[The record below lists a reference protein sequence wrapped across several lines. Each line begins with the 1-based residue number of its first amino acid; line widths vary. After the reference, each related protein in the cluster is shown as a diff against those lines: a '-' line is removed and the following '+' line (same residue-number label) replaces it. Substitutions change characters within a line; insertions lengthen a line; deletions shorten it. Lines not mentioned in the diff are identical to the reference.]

1 MSKKY
6 LSIISLLLSIVMI
19 AGILSAC
26 GGKSETVPTSKETEG
41 TAAESQNES
50 ATGTEGGAQN
60 ETTAESVTADETS
73 ESATD
78 SGSGNTEASESE
90 TSDTTDSSE
99 GTEATDSS
107 ETKGV
112 DVVENE
118 YDPIIDNAYGLS
130 NGVQGYF
137 TNEQRTHL
145 VLENQQIEL
154 IYARANSKDQL
165 VTSLKNKRGNSYIEN
180 TMDAFVTMKNGN
192 TFYASQSNINTI
204 SNFFRLGYYYYE
216 ARIEGQNF
224 TYKVF
229 PENTRDIDIKIET
242 SNGIGK
248 DKISEDGTL
257 SFMIKPDS
265 HDPWF
270 VLKNTSYAADEY
282 NYIQFTMK
290 TTIDT
295 VINGQV
301 FYKAN
306 GATAFSEASSVSY
319 PIMGDGEFHTYV
331 VKLEGENYKGD
342 VTSLRIDVAGNAGST
357 CEIKDIK
364 LIKGDNGGTPENL
377 SIVRSFLVYS
387 DKMHSFIQFAS
398 KDVATTDIAS
408 LGYETRIPKSDVSKV
423 IVMDADGLHESF
435 DGVDWSSAE
444 YVGFDITEA
453 GIFGFILPID
463 GVGGKLEVKD
473 DGENYIVIQSNTPE
487 NGTILPSVEGT
498 DNANDYYIGQRIY
511 TDDTHSFDDFIY
523 EAYNERNPIKTI
535 AVNTSASTGGDV
547 IKYDALRG
555 IYSIS
560 IDYDTF
566 GPAYYQWPNK
576 HYNVKFAIRGDGR
589 ERNIYLMTL
598 TTGLCLETAALLDKN
613 DLMLPLPIQV
623 GKNFSEKNGERNL
636 YNMDDVTYSEAII
649 PIVLTGKEKYEFNML
664 NLYQNWGKVPLKQIS
679 WIQFYAPV
687 YHLSTGVIETN
698 CIVPWGGMRNTGSI
712 LNTLPDHRAMS
723 APFWA
728 DQPQHS
734 SGGTHHWLLYTDAE
748 GNYSSSENISNIID
762 SFGPTY
768 ADIAME
774 YISHDGKISVT
785 YTHTEMP
792 QTDENRAYYEMK
804 YTILEDISFKD
815 FAHSF
820 SFYTVTDNDPTGL
833 YQNVGYLNAD
843 NECVVVDSNL
853 TEGTHVDYPLGNE
866 CPYFSFFNMENYTST
881 SQQGYVNLSFL
892 IANAEFTIG
901 GEKAEPQFLLV
912 NYYNYLTLTLNLDEV
927 TFKAGDTFTINAI
940 VMPWGSQKSVYDSDE
955 FAPDWNVRA
964 VRENSLLN
972 RVTATPLE
980 GTEAIESVFVP
991 KVKSTDGKTATF
1003 TLTGGCK
1010 NKSAEIGN
1018 HNIAIR
1024 AYGFER
1030 ITAPV
1035 IEELVDGEWVVYEVS
1050 SANTPDRYG
1059 NAHAYDG
1066 YCIYKDPDGTYS
1078 YSFVVDMTEGED
1090 RTFRISADKEFTGWP
1105 EIEIQDPSANDPIE
1119 KYFTASEI
1127 IDLAASA
1134 SSSCESIALSADEKY
1149 VRFMGLKDR
1158 ALEATFNLFSN
1169 NEKETGQYI
1178 VLKYRIPED
1187 NEKDLEYLE
1196 FWTSTEF
1203 ETPSQSKKYFRIK
1216 TSALY
1221 DDGDWHVAIIDLT
1234 DWNNEVFKANDDG
1247 KYYAKFLRF
1256 DVFNS
1261 KIGAN
1266 TGIDIA
1272 VMGMGSSL
1280 ETILEQFPEM
1290 QTASIYTTDTQK
1302 ITVDVATG
1310 EEVEEEIG
1318 GENGGEEELIDPIEK
1333 YFTPG
1338 EIIDLAASASS
1349 SCESIALS
1357 SDKKYVRFKGLKEN
1371 ALEAVFNLFSGN
1383 EEETGQYIVL
1393 KYRLPKDNE
1402 KDIQYLEFWT
1412 ATEFGSPQSGKY
1424 FRIKSSALYAD
1435 GDWHIAI
1442 IDLTDWNNEA
1452 FKAAD
1457 DGKYYAKFL
1466 RFDVFNAK
1474 IGANTGIDIAVMGM
1488 GSSLETILEQFPEM
1502 QTASIYT
1509 TDTQKTTISVATGEE
1524 VEEEIGTPGK
1534 GAYINGEDDGE
1545 TDDTVE
1551 KIGVTHEI
1559 TASDIYEKAQTGTLM
1574 GKLELLENDSYT
1586 RFYTSTKYRE
1596 LYFTPFRKDSTPS
1609 GQYFIIKYRTED
1621 PNAKLE
1627 VWSSTENMGATPG
1640 DNQYLRQTD
1649 GVIIA
1654 DGEWHTIVL
1663 DLSGWKTVNA
1673 YKGVYDVNYIRF
1685 DLFDYDAAAP
1695 DENSWIDIAFMA
1707 FCDDYDTAISY
1718 DNAAESVQFYNGS
1731 QLTTVSKAE

>member
-1 MSKKY
+1 MSKKF
-6 LSIISLLLSIVMI
+6 LSIISLLLSIIMI
-19 AGILSAC
+19 AGMLSAC
-26 GGKSETVPTSKETEG
+26 GGNSETVPTAKETES
-41 TAAESQNES
+41 TAVESQGDSTTSTES
-50 ATGTEGGAQN
+50 ATQSETTE
-60 ETTAESVTADETS
+60 ETETYETTGEAVTDSTETHETVTEETAESSAEGSETAETS
-73 ESATD
+73 ET
-78 SGSGNTEASESE
+78 SGI
-90 TSDTTDSSE
+90 
-99 GTEATDSS
+99 
-107 ETKGV
+107 

-118 YDPIIDNAYGLS
+118 YDPIIDNAYSLS

-137 TNEQRTHL
+137 TNAQRTHL

-154 IYARANSKDQL
+154 TYARANSKDQL
-165 VTSLKNKRGNSYIEN
+165 VTALKNKNGNSYIEN
-180 TMDAFVTMKNGN
+180 TMDVFVTMKNGN
-192 TFYASQSNINTI
+192 TFYASQSNVSTI

-224 TYKVF
+224 IYKVF
-229 PENTRDIDIKIET
+229 PENVRDIDIKVET

-248 DKISEDGTL
+248 DKVSEDGVL
-257 SFMIKPDS
+257 SFMIKPGS
-265 HDPWF
+265 RDPWF
-270 VLKNTSYAADEY
+270 VLRNTSYAAEDY

-290 TTIDT
+290 TKIDT
-295 VINGQV
+295 VVNGQI

-306 GATAFSEASSVSY
+306 GSTSFSEASSVSY
-319 PIMGDGEFHTYV
+319 AIKGDGEFHTYV

-342 VTSLRIDVAGNAGST
+342 VTSLRIDVAGEEGGT
-357 CEIKDIK
+357 CEIKDVK
-364 LIKGDNGGTPENL
+364 LIKGTDGGAPENL

-387 DKMHSFIQFAS
+387 DKMHSFVQFAS

-408 LGYETRIPKSDVSKV
+408 LGYETKIPKSAVSKV
-423 IVMDADGLHESF
+423 IAMDADGLHESF
-435 DGVDWSSAE
+435 GDVDWDSAE

-453 GIFGFILPID
+453 GIFGFILPVD

-487 NGTILPSVEGT
+487 NGTIQPSIEKT
-498 DNANDYYIGQRIY
+498 NNANDYYIGQRIY

-523 EAYNERNPIKTI
+523 EAYNERNPLKSI
-535 AVNTSASTGGDV
+535 ATNTSASTGGDE

-560 IDYDTF
+560 IDYDSF

-589 ERNIYLMTL
+589 ERNIYLMTA

-613 DLMLPLPIQV
+613 DLMLPMPIQV
-623 GKNFSEKNGERNL
+623 GKNFSEASGERNL

-649 PIVLTGKEKYEFNML
+649 PIVLTGKEKYEFNIL

-748 GNYSSSENISNIID
+748 GNYSSTENISNIID

-1090 RTFRISADKEFTGWP
+1090 RTFRISADKEFEGWP
-1105 EIEIQDPSANDPIE
+1105 EIEIQDPSANDPFE
-1119 KYFTASEI
+1119 KYFTPDEI
-1127 IDLAASA
+1127 LDLAASA
-1134 SSSCESIALSADEKY
+1134 ASSCESVALSADESY
-1149 VRFMGLKDR
+1149 VRFKGLKDR
-1158 ALEATFNLFSN
+1158 ALEAVFNLFSG
-1169 NEKETGQYI
+1169 NESETGQYI
-1178 VLKYRIPED
+1178 VIKYRLPKD
-1187 NEKDLEYLE
+1187 NEKDIQYLE
-1196 FWTSTEF
+1196 FWTATEF
-1203 ETPSQSKKYFRIK
+1203 DTPSQAKKYFRIK
-1216 TSALY
+1216 SSALY
-1221 DDGDWHVAIIDLT
+1221 ADGDWHVAIIDLT
-1234 DWNNEVFKANDDG
+1234 DWNNEVFKASDDG
-1247 KYYAKFLRF
+1247 KYYARYFRF

-1261 KIGAN
+1261 AIGAN

-1272 VMGMGSSL
+1272 LMGMGSSL

-1302 ITVDVATG
+1302 ITV
-1310 EEVEEEIG
+1310 
-1318 GENGGEEELIDPIEK
+1318 
-1333 YFTPG
+1333 
-1338 EIIDLAASASS
+1338 
-1349 SCESIALS
+1349 
-1357 SDKKYVRFKGLKEN
+1357 
-1371 ALEAVFNLFSGN
+1371 
-1383 EEETGQYIVL
+1383 
-1393 KYRLPKDNE
+1393 
-1402 KDIQYLEFWT
+1402 
-1412 ATEFGSPQSGKY
+1412 
-1424 FRIKSSALYAD
+1424 
-1435 GDWHIAI
+1435 
-1442 IDLTDWNNEA
+1442 
-1452 FKAAD
+1452 
-1457 DGKYYAKFL
+1457 
-1466 RFDVFNAK
+1466 
-1474 IGANTGIDIAVMGM
+1474 
-1488 GSSLETILEQFPEM
+1488 
-1502 QTASIYT
+1502 
-1509 TDTQKTTISVATGEE
+1509 SVATGEE
-1524 VEEEIGTPGK
+1524 VEEEIGTPGD
-1534 GAYINGEDDGE
+1534 GAYINGEEDPDGGDGSE
-1545 TDDTVE
+1545 DSAE
-1551 KIGVTHEI
+1551 KIGITHEI
-1559 TASDIYEKAQTGTLM
+1559 TASDVYAKAQTGTLM

-1596 LYFTPFRKDSTPS
+1596 LYFTAFRKDSVPS

-1621 PNAKLE
+1621 PKAKLE
-1627 VWSSTENMGATPG
+1627 IWSSTENLGATAG
-1640 DNQYLRQTD
+1640 DNKYLYQKD

-1654 DGEWHTIVL
+1654 DGEWHTLIL

-1673 YKGVYDVNYIRF
+1673 YNGVYDVNYIRF
-1685 DLFDYDAAAP
+1685 DLFDYDSAAP
-1695 DENSWIDIAFMA
+1695 DENSWIDIAFMVL
-1707 FCDDYDTAISY
+1707 CDDYDTSIAY
-1718 DNAAESVQFYNGS
+1718 DSEAESVMFYDGS
-1731 QLTTVSKAE
+1731 QLTTVSKSE